1 MNFTITEN
9 TELQNK
15 LFSSLQTLSET
26 QVDIGL
32 LPSAGGRL
40 AFILGVQT
48 HGSPIMHIP
57 PRPVVQPALQQTSV
71 RTAIA
76 EGFAQSLS
84 AAMEGDSAGVTAGLE
99 SAGQAGADGIR
110 AYIDAGIAPPNSP
123 VTVSGGWIWNR
134 VAKKGVLITGK
145 GSGKPLYRTGALY
158 NAFDYEVKKR

>member
-1 MNFTITEN
+1 MNLTIKEN

-32 LPSAGGRL
+32 LPSAGGQL

-123 VTVSGGWIWNR
+123 VTISGGWIWNR

>member
-1 MNFTITEN
+1 MNLTIKED

-15 LFSSLQTLSET
+15 LFSSLKTLSET

-32 LPSAGGRL
+32 LPSAGGQL

-76 EGFAQSLS
+76 ECFAQSLS
-84 AAMEGDSAGVTAGLE
+84 AAMEGDPAGVTAGLE

-145 GSGKPLYRTGALY
+145 GSSKPLYRTGALY